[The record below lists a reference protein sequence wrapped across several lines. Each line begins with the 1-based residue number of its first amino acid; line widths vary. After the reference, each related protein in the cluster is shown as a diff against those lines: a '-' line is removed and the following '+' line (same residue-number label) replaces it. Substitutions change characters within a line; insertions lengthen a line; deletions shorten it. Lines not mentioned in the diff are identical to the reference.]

1 MDPTGA
7 VVLPAVP
14 TDRGGPADQAAVLG
28 FRPGG
33 HPAGRRVDRP
43 AVGNT
48 IITTT
53 MDRGDRAVDQGA
65 ARAAPGE
72 PAPGLTARP
81 ERRGPGRRRPLPR
94 VVRRRC
100 RPTTRRR

>member
-43 AVGNT
+43 AVGTT

-53 MDRGDRAVDQGA
+53 MDRGDRAVDQVAAPAAAVGA
-65 ARAAPGE
+65 APAEAAT
-72 PAPGLTARP
+72 GLTARP
-81 ERRGPGRRRPLPR
+81 DRRGGGVGPGTGRG
-94 VVRRRC
+94 
-100 RPTTRRR
+100 